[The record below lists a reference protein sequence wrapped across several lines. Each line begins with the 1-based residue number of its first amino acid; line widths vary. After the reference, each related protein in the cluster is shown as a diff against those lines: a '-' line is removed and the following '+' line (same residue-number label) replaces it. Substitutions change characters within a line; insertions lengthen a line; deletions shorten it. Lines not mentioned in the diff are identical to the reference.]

1 MSEESLH
8 KIPINYIWT
17 EESDLRFREAV
28 NSPNIQTKINNF
40 FKTTVLCTH
49 YTVPDV
55 ISEFENII
63 LSAAEL
69 SLKKPNFK
77 NKNKKN

>member
-1 MSEESLH
+1 M
-8 KIPINYIWT
+8 
-17 EESDLRFREAV
+17 
-28 NSPNIQTKINNF
+28 
-40 FKTTVLCTH
+40 CTRD
-49 YTVPDV
+49 TVPDV

-77 NKNKKN
+77 NKKQEK